1 MKLDSLHV
9 ENFGAL
15 HNFSMTFESGIN
27 VLYEENGWGK
37 STLAAFIRVMLY
49 GFDGDRR
56 RSGDSERARFRPWQG
71 GTFGGTLSFT
81 SDSGNPYR
89 IERYFGDKRR
99 DDIFRLYRADTNLES
114 RDFSSCPGEELFSL
128 DAESFERTVYI
139 GQGSLHREKEGTT
152 PAVQAQIG
160 DLTQEAADMGEYDAA
175 MQRIKKAA
183 SSLSPQRSSGR
194 IRKRED
200 ELSALNK
207 TASRAQAL
215 ERAARQADAAVKQ
228 NMQAL
233 EHLDLRKKELTGS
246 VSKISRAS
254 ESAALQAQYAS
265 ITARERSA
273 ESAFSRC
280 RSYFPGP
287 VPDMAQVD
295 RMIRLAGRIR
305 VMQAHPSSP
314 EAPSGPNAGSVV
326 SGVLS
331 LLAPILA
338 VVLFISGHIIP
349 AVTALAVFA
358 IAAAVYFS
366 TRGQKNNSNSQE
378 SDTAAQLRA
387 ACRETDRFLKQL
399 GYRPFF
405 QKNIFRETDRLS
417 ESLFQIRDRLQ
428 QLRIRKQEL
437 DSVRQEKQSFEKHF
451 DVASFDG
458 SREQSIRTPAQ
469 LEQELDEVAERTR
482 RQQAELDQNHRQLEE
497 ARQQLQDCRE
507 AAGRAAALQKEI
519 RSLREQYRILNLT
532 AQYLELAREN
542 FTGQYMAPLMDSFTR
557 YYGMIAGIFPH
568 DFEINADLDIQSR
581 TEGALRSSRL
591 QSAGTQD
598 LIALCRRMAIIDA
611 MYRGRQ
617 PFVLLDDPFV
627 NFDDARMEG
636 ALRFLD
642 EIAQDRQVIYL
653 TCQSARLP

>member
-228 NMQAL
+228 NRQAL
-233 EHLDLRKKELTGS
+233 EHLNRRKKELTGS
-246 VSKISRAS
+246 VSQISRAS

-482 RQQAELDQNHRQLEE
+482 RQQAELDQNRRQLEE